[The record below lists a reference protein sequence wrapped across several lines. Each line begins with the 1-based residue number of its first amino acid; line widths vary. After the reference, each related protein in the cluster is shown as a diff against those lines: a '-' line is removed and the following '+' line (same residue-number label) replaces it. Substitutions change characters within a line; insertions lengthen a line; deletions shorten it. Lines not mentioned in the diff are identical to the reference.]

1 MPRRPKVYLGLPV
14 PDDVLQR
21 IEAECDV
28 IPFGERGRPAKPDLL
43 GALSDVDGVLS
54 TTRVPF
60 DAEVFASAP
69 QLRVVSNFGVG
80 YDNVEVPEATARGV
94 VVCNTPGV
102 LSDAVADLTLGLIIA
117 LARNIV
123 TSERLVR
130 DGQWGKGGGMLGL
143 DLKGKQLG
151 IIGFGRIGRAV
162 AQRAQAFGMSV
173 CFHDQFEEP
182 GEGFDY
188 CTYASFDDLLRDADF
203 VSLHAN
209 LSNDTTKLISTRDL
223 GLMKPTAYLVN
234 TSRGGVVDQT
244 ALVEA
249 LRQGK
254 IAGAALDVLEREPP
268 TKGEV
273 ILDAPN
279 VLLVPHIGSATR
291 ETRRAMLELAVD
303 NLLAALRGET
313 PECVVNTEALAARKS
328 R

>member
-1 MPRRPKVYLGLPV
+1 MPRPKVYLGLPV
-14 PDDVLQR
+14 PGDVLQL

-28 IPFGERGRPAKPDLL
+28 IPFGKRGKPAKPDLL
-43 GALSDVDGVLS
+43 EALSDVDGVLS
-54 TTRVPF
+54 HTRVPF
-60 DAEVFASAP
+60 DTEVFAAAP
-69 QLRVVSNFGVG
+69 RLRVISNFGVG
-80 YDNVEVPEATARGV
+80 YDNVDVPAATARGV
-94 VVCNTPGV
+94 LVCNTPGV

-162 AQRAQAFGMSV
+162 AKRSGAFGMRV
-173 CFHDQFEEP
+173 CFHDQFVDP
-182 GEGFDY
+182 GEGFGY
-188 CTYASFDDLLRDADF
+188 CTYASLDDLLRDADF

-209 LSNDTTKLISTRDL
+209 LSDDTTKLISTRGL
-223 GLMKPTAYLVN
+223 ALMKPTAYLIN
-234 TSRGGVVDQT
+234 TSRGGVVDQA

-249 LRQGK
+249 LREGQ

-268 TKGEV
+268 VENEP
-273 ILDAPN
+273 ILEAPN

-291 ETRRAMLELAVD
+291 ETRRAMLDLAVD

-313 PECVVNTEALAARKS
+313 PECVVNPEALAARKS